1 MIDKTTKTILT
12 DCDGVM
18 LNWEAGFITWMAQ
31 KGHNKVDADEYDV
44 AKAYG
49 LEKTFAKNLV
59 KEFNNSAWMGH
70 LPALRD
76 ARSGIATLV
85 DNGYTFM
92 CITSLSLDAYAKKA
106 RVKNLQNIFGKDVFT
121 AKNVICLDTG
131 ADKDEALAEYKD
143 SGLYWIEDKTE
154 NAVLGSDIGLKTLL
168 INHGH
173 NQDCE
178 DSRITR
184 VANWAEISNII
195 LKS

>member
-1 MIDKTTKTILT
+1 
-12 DCDGVM
+12 
-18 LNWEAGFITWMAQ
+18 
-31 KGHNKVDADEYDV
+31 
-44 AKAYG
+44 
-49 LEKTFAKNLV
+49 
-59 KEFNNSAWMGH
+59 MGH

-76 ARSGIATLV
+76 ARSGVATLV
-85 DNGYTFM
+85 DNGYTFI

-154 NAVLGSDIGLKTLL
+154 NGVLGSDMGLNTLL

-184 VANWAEISNII
+184 VANWAEISNIV

>member
-1 MIDKTTKTILT
+1 MILT
-12 DCDGVM
+12 DCDGVL

-76 ARSGIATLV
+76 ARSGVAKLI
-85 DNGYTFM
+85 DNGYSFM
-92 CITSLSLDAYAKKA
+92 MVTSLSLDKYAKKA
-106 RVKNLQNIFGKDVFT
+106 RVKNLQNIFGKDVFN
-121 AKNVICLDTG
+121 ASNVVCLDTG
-131 ADKDEALAEYKD
+131 ADKDEALAKYVE

-154 NAVLGSDIGLKTLL
+154 NAVLGADMGLKTIL

-173 NQDCE
+173 NQTCE

-184 VANWAEISNII
+184 VANWTEICSLI
-195 LKS
+195 LES

>member
-1 MIDKTTKTILT
+1 M
-12 DCDGVM
+12 
-18 LNWEAGFITWMAQ
+18 
-31 KGHNKVDADEYDV
+31 
-44 AKAYG
+44 
-49 LEKTFAKNLV
+49 
-59 KEFNNSAWMGH
+59 
-70 LPALRD
+70 
-76 ARSGIATLV
+76 
-85 DNGYTFM
+85 
-92 CITSLSLDAYAKKA
+92 
-106 RVKNLQNIFGKDVFT
+106 QNIFGKDVFT

-154 NAVLGSDIGLKTLL
+154 NGVLGSDMGLNTLL

-184 VANWAEISNII
+184 VANWAEISNIV